1 MRFKLPGSRIN
12 VRLFERVETAN
23 DTYDIFDVGV
33 EFTDKDK
40 NVLKIDSV
48 AVGGSFASAK
58 AAISAFDKK
67 QEDKQVAEE
76 AKETAPAVLPLPL
89 QLLLQPDSYT
99 LPAVAGVFF
108 MYFHLNTCL
117 LLSVVFKDSRSTL
130 SQHFDA

>member
-12 VRLFERVETAN
+12 VRLFERVETVN

-58 AAISAFDKK
+58 AAISTFDEKQEKK
-67 QEDKQVAEE
+67 QAAEE
-76 AKETAPAVLPLPL
+76 AKETAPTV
-89 QLLLQPDSYT
+89 T
-99 LPAVAGVFF
+99 PAPAP
-108 MYFHLNTCL
+108 
-117 LLSVVFKDSRSTL
+117 
-130 SQHFDA
+130 APAAA